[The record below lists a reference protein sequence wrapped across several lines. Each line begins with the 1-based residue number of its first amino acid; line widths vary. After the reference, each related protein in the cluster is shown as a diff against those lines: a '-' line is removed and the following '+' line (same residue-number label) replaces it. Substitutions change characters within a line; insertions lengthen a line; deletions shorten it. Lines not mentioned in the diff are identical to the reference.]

1 MSAVDARKE
10 HYEAVEILG
19 IPGLFTTLRVDRATI
34 PKGVYAYDMQTS
46 EQDWSQ
52 PCLLARHITVE
63 HFGTV
68 LTASPVPFPPNG
80 YLDLSPG
87 DFEGQFC
94 GERMTLADFEAKWL
108 SPVKRPPKKKV
119 LIKPHPAVL
128 HRFDEVR
135 YGKRNQFDRVSGRS
149 GVPEYAALQKRF

>member
-68 LTASPVPFPPNG
+68 LTASPVPIPPNG
-80 YLDLSPG
+80 YFDLSPG

-108 SPVKRPPKKKV
+108 SPVKRPPKKRCS
-119 LIKPHPAVL
+119 IKPHPAVL

>member
-52 PCLLARHITVE
+52 PCLLARHITV
-63 HFGTV
+63 
-68 LTASPVPFPPNG
+68 PIPPNG
-80 YLDLSPG
+80 YLNLSPG

-119 LIKPHPAVL
+119 LHKAAPRRPAPI
-128 HRFDEVR
+128 R
-135 YGKRNQFDRVSGRS
+135 
-149 GVPEYAALQKRF
+149 

>member
-19 IPGLFTTLRVDRATI
+19 IPGLFTTLRVDRTTI

-68 LTASPVPFPPNG
+68 LTANG
-80 YLDLSPG
+80 YPQSNDRP
-87 DFEGQFC
+87 
-94 GERMTLADFEAKWL
+94 R
-108 SPVKRPPKKKV
+108 KRCS
-119 LIKPHPAVL
+119 IKPHPAVL

>member
-19 IPGLFTTLRVDRATI
+19 IPGLFTTLRIDRATI

-68 LTASPVPFPPNG
+68 LTASPVPIPSNG

-87 DFEGQFC
+87 DFESQSC
-94 GERMTLADFEAKWL
+94 AERMTLADFEANGYPR
-108 SPVKRPPKKKV
+108 SNDRPS
-119 LIKPHPAVL
+119 
-128 HRFDEVR
+128 E
-135 YGKRNQFDRVSGRS
+135 SRS
-149 GVPEYAALQKRF
+149 TR

>member
-19 IPGLFTTLRVDRATI
+19 IPGLFTTLRIYRATI
-34 PKGVYAYDMQTS
+34 PQGVYAYDMHTT
-46 EQDWSQ
+46 EQDCSP

-68 LTASPVPFPPNG
+68 LTASPVPIPSNG

-87 DFEGQFC
+87 DFESQSC
-94 GERMTLADFEAKWL
+94 AERMTLADFEAQWL
-108 SPVKRPPKKKV
+108 SPVKRPPKR
-119 LIKPHPAVL
+119 KPFHKITP
-128 HRFDEVR
+128 R
-135 YGKRNQFDRVSGRS
+135 RS
-149 GVPEYAALQKRF
+149 APTR